1 MDSTMVA
8 RNPDNPNRPQRPQT
22 PAPTAPVR
30 VCPQC
35 QHPTRKLY
43 RIKCEQQGPWILAC
57 AICQARLSE
66 ENPHYVYGG
75 VLSGT
80 PRRRRQRPIAA
91 PKPTP

>member
-8 RNPDNPNRPQRPQT
+8 QNPDNTNRPQRPLT
-22 PAPTAPVR
+22 PTTPVR

-43 RIKCEQQGPWILAC
+43 RIKAELQGPWILAC

-66 ENPHYVYGG
+66 DNPNYVYGG
-75 VLSGT
+75 VISGT
-80 PRRRRQRPIAA
+80 PRRRRQRPIHA
-91 PKPTP
+91 PKPTT